1 MISYLFNILLFDPL
15 YNALVF
21 ITEII
26 PGHNV
31 AIAIIVLTIIVKLLL
46 FPLYHKST
54 LAQTKI
60 KELEPSL
67 KKIKE
72 KYSDNKQEQ
81 AKLTM
86 ELYREHGINTLTSF
100 ALLFIQLPI
109 VLALF
114 WVFSRGFE
122 LNLDILYPFIE
133 APQYID
139 LYFLGLIKITEH
151 SIPLAILVGLTQF
164 IQMQLAIP
172 PLPKTKIDKPTF
184 KDDFARSLNIQ
195 MKYIMPIIIVFI
207 ASSLSAAISI
217 YWFTGNLFAI
227 GHELFVKRKAFQLR
241 KSL

>member
-46 FPLYHKST
+46 FPFYHKST
-54 LAQTKI
+54 KAQVKI

-67 KKIKE
+67 KKIKDQ
-72 KYSDNKQEQ
+72 YSDNKQEQ

-86 ELYREHGINTLTSF
+86 ELYREHGINPLTSF

-133 APQYID
+133 APKYID
-139 LYFLGLIKITEH
+139 LYFLGLIKITEN
-151 SIPLAILVGLTQF
+151 SIPLAVLVGLSQF

-172 PLPKTKIDKPTF
+172 LLPKTKIDKPSF

-227 GHELFVKRKAFQLR
+227 GHELFVKRKVFQL
-241 KSL
+241 KKTL

>member
-86 ELYREHGINTLTSF
+86 ELYREHGINPLTSF

-109 VLALF
+109 V
-114 WVFSRGFE
+114 
-122 LNLDILYPFIE
+122 
-133 APQYID
+133 
-139 LYFLGLIKITEH
+139 
-151 SIPLAILVGLTQF
+151 
-164 IQMQLAIP
+164 
-172 PLPKTKIDKPTF
+172 
-184 KDDFARSLNIQ
+184 
-195 MKYIMPIIIVFI
+195 
-207 ASSLSAAISI
+207 
-217 YWFTGNLFAI
+217 
-227 GHELFVKRKAFQLR
+227 
-241 KSL
+241 